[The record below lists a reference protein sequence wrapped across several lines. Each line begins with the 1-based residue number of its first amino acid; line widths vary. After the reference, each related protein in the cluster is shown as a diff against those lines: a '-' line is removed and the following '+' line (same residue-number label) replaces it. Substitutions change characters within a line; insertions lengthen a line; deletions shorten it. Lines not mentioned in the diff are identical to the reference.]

1 MWLTQEVTRA
11 AVQGT
16 QSPQKA
22 RKGACRH
29 FCP

>member
-1 MWLTQEVTRA
+1 MWLTQEEVRA

-16 QSPQKA
+16 QSLQKA

-29 FCP
+29 SCP